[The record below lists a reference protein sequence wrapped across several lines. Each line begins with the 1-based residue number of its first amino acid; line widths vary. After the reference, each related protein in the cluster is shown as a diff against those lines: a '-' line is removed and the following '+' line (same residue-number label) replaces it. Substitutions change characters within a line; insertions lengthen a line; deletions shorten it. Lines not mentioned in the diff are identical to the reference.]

1 MPASRSQLN
10 PTSYRLLHLLGD
22 VHMGLLA
29 ADKKAKVAA
38 DVTHQLVPRPR
49 LRIQVGDMLEA
60 PPPTYTAASITS
72 WLNAMGDPWISA
84 VGNHDIGGNVVTAD
98 QANISYGMSGKNFID
113 DRFDWCRIIVLGP
126 EALDLGSNPFRIQL
140 SQATLDFLT
149 ASLNGTAKRC
159 LIVCHAPLYNTVG
172 GTQLTGNPSNVS
184 GFYVVGPN
192 LTDDTEIRTILG
204 AHTNATAWICGH
216 THASLAATNLV
227 TLTTCGARAVPH
239 INCSAIHYI
248 GQIGITPSPNPF
260 GLTSGQDTAYKQ
272 VFGDF
277 CSLYMN
283 MFDDRLEIR
292 FRNHGAGVWTTF
304 NGSRIYTFT
313 LS

>member
-1 MPASRSQLN
+1 MSRVDLN

-29 ADKKAKVAA
+29 ADKKTKTAA
-38 DVTHQLVPRPR
+38 DMAHRLVPKPL

-60 PPPTYTAASITS
+60 PPPTYAVSTITS
-72 WLNAMGDPWISA
+72 WLNGFGDPWISA
-84 VGNHDIGGNVVTAD
+84 IGNHDIGGNVVTAD
-98 QANISYGMSGKNFID
+98 QANISYGMSGKNYVD

-126 EALDLGSNPFRIQL
+126 EALDIANEPARIQL

-149 ASLNGTAKRC
+149 ASLNGTTKRC
-159 LIVCHAPLYNTVG
+159 LVVCHAPLFNTVG
-172 GTQLTGNPSNVS
+172 GSQTTGNPSNVDQ
-184 GFYVVGPN
+184 FYVVGPN

-204 AHTNATAWICGH
+204 AHTNATAWISGH
-216 THASLAATNLV
+216 THASLGATNV
-227 TLTTCGARAVPH
+227 CCLTTCGSRSVPH
-239 INCSAIHYI
+239 INCSSIHYT
-248 GQIGITPSPNPF
+248 GQIGVNPNPAN
-260 GLTSGQDTAYKQ
+260 GLTAAQNTAYREA
-272 VFGDF
+272 FSDL
-277 CSLYMN
+277 CSLYLN

-304 NGSRIYTFT
+304 NGSRVYTFT